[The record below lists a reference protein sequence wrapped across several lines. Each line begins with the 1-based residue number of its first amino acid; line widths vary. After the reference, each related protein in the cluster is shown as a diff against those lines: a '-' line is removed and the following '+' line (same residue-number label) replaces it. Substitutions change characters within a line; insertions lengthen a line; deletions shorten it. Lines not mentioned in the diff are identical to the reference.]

1 MFLWQFNQILKANDD
16 NKKTNN
22 IEDINTYDGISSKLF
37 QNSDKIISDFV
48 ENTEGSKWGR
58 KQLFNSWHDNNAKYV
73 KKFKWTHTLR
83 ECERAKNIFTITIT
97 ESFMDIPTSGGS
109 SFIILQNNAHTRDF
123 CPITDL
129 FNGTYIAKCTL
140 HEDITN
146 IEGTIDFV
154 NFTAF
159 TQLAKPMKRKIFD
172 FSVNISKLQSTTES
186 STTQFFNGAYNRTN
200 RGKLLAYFLFSLL
213 DSIFVLF

>member
-1 MFLWQFNQILKANDD
+1 M
-16 NKKTNN
+16 
-22 IEDINTYDGISSKLF
+22 
-37 QNSDKIISDFV
+37 

-83 ECERAKNIFTITIT
+83 ECKRAKNIFTITIT

-129 FNGTYIAKCTL
+129 FNGTYMAKCTL

-186 STTQFFNGAYNRTN
+186 STTQFFIGAYNRTN
-200 RGKLLAYFLFSLL
+200 RGKVWAYSFS
-213 DSIFVLF
+213 F